1 MMDLLGLLEAAANA
15 DKGYVGRGVTELQS
29 LQALA
34 KSGLATREIEW
45 DATGASYGA
54 GRWV

>member
-1 MMDLLGLLEAAANA
+1 MDLLGLLEAAANA